1 MSESSGEVEQLLDV
15 LTNAPDT
22 AARVDGLNSLT
33 ALIERSHGAEAE
45 ALGAVLRSTGA
56 VGQICT
62 LVDDAAPSVHL
73 RAMSILG
80 NLVADVFDPRAV
92 ESVALASKAGVLPR
106 LLARLGDASFPAKL
120 YAAACLQNMTSV
132 DGDVCGF
139 LNGQGAAKQ
148 LEAMLRQPGLEE
160 EVCSRTP
167 RCCPYPP
174 PTHPPRTHPALTC
187 AVCAALCVQLMQF
200 VSGTLANMLGRG
212 AAELEE
218 EGATRASLAAA
229 AQQRREQDAAAA
241 EASRRAGAE
250 ALRVEHASKVVQRA
264 VRAHAAPAHVDAEQA
279 AQDAVLPPCAPP
291 AAAAASPPPRRA
303 AAAPSSRST
312 AAASPRGRARAPAAR
327 APAATARVASAGS
340 AATGLSARPGHS
352 RAVQGGHGG
361 QRVRGI
367 AVSGGGVVAAPR
379 ECDDVA
385 KLSPPEGRDAHAE
398 NRVAVAAMAAV
409 ADAVAAHRHPAAG
422 PGDTAKA
429 GDPALLRCPFYRLAL
444 ATCFD
449 DEPRAVG

>member
-1 MSESSGEVEQLLDV
+1 MSESTGEVEELLDV

-22 AARVDGLNSLT
+22 AARVHGLNRLT

-45 ALGAVLRSTGA
+45 ALGAVLRHTGA

-80 NLVADVFDPRAV
+80 NLFADVFDPRAV

-106 LLARLGDASFPAKL
+106 LLTRLGDASFPAKL

-132 DGDVCGF
+132 DGDVCDF
-139 LNGQGAAKQ
+139 LNGQGGAKQ

-167 RCCPYPP
+167 RCCPYPSLP
-174 PTHPPRTHPALTC
+174 HPPRTHL
-187 AVCAALCVQLMQF
+187 CAALCVQLMQF
-200 VSGTLANMLGRG
+200 VSGTLANMLARG

-229 AQQRREQDAAAA
+229 AQQRRAQDEAAAD
-241 EASRRAGAE
+241 ASRRAGAE

-303 AAAPSSRST
+303 AAAPSSRAT
-312 AAASPRGRARAPAAR
+312 AAASPRARARAPAAR

-340 AATGLSARPGHS
+340 AATGRSARPGHS

-361 QRVRGI
+361 QRVQGI
-367 AVSGGGVVAAPR
+367 AVSRGGVVAAPA
-379 ECDDVA
+379 EWDDVA
-385 KLSPPEGRDAHAE
+385 KLSPPEGGDAHAE
-398 NRVAVAAMAAV
+398 EAAV
-409 ADAVAAHRHPAAG
+409 ADAVAAHWHPAAA

-429 GDPALLRCPFYRLAL
+429 GDPALLRCPFYRLAS
-444 ATCFD
+444 AMCFD
-449 DEPRAVG
+449 DEPGGRVYRAVK